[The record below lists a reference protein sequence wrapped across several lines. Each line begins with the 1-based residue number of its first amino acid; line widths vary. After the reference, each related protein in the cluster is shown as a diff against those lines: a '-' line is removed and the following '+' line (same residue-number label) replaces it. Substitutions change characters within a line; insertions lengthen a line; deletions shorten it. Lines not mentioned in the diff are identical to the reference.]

1 MKKIFDD
8 QDDDFNRGLTKE
20 EKIQILVKVVP
31 IVLIVIILLI
41 TLLIKSV
48 SNNRNQVNNS
58 ESGDSAVIGVIDGE
72 TKEESNTIFTPLPS
86 AVQEESESTAV
97 PTAEPTAFPTA
108 SPYTEIMEKGNV
120 DYSKVA
126 FNTEEQ
132 LKEMQTYWKA
142 GNQKALDDLANLD
155 RFIAMSYQLRGTKE
169 FFYYGDKNSNG
180 LPEGKGI
187 AVYADNQYY
196 YGDWKNGV
204 REGEGFWRHYHIHPT
219 GKSNDIIT
227 YHQYSGEFK
236 NDLPD
241 GEGSEHYDFK
251 TELLKEGTGYN
262 SNLIGT
268 YQKGLL
274 NGSFYITNVYADN
287 NMKEWNATAKNGSF
301 TYLAQNR
308 DKEGRGPVM
317 VDTKDENNYIWMS
330 EKENRNLGVMC
341 YISDKK

>member
-41 TLLIKSV
+41 TLLIKSI
-48 SNNRNQVNNS
+48 SNNKNLENNP
-58 ESGDSAVIGVIDGE
+58 ESGDSAVIGVIDEE
-72 TKEESNTIFTPLPS
+72 TKEVSGTISTPLPS
-86 AVQEESESTAV
+86 VVQEKPESTAA
-97 PTAEPTAFPTA
+97 PSAEPTA
-108 SPYTEIMEKGNV
+108 SPYKEVMEKGKV

-132 LKEMQTYWKA
+132 LKEMQTYWEA

-155 RFIAMSYQLRGTKE
+155 RFIAMSYQLRGTQE
-169 FFYYGDKNSNG
+169 FFYYGEKNSNG

-204 REGEGFWRHYHIHPT
+204 REGKGFWMHYHIHPT
-219 GKSNDIIT
+219 DKSNDIIT